1 MSRKNTLSRPL
12 KVNLDASRLIDMN
25 LLIKKPAYRS
35 TSFAEFISSASSGE
49 KKRVYAD
56 VLKKT
61 SESQRGVVAA
71 AAKSNTPA

>member
-1 MSRKNTLSRPL
+1 MS
-12 KVNLDASRLIDMN
+12 I
-25 LLIKKPAYRS
+25 LIKNPTYRS

-61 SESQRGVVAA
+61 SESQRAIVAA
-71 AAKSNTPA
+71 AAKSHTPA